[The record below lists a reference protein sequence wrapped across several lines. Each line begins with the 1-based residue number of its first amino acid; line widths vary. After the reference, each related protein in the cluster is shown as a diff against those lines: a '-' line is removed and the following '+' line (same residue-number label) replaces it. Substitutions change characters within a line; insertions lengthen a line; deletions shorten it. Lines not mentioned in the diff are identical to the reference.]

1 MSSFLL
7 SGELWVILSETGIA
21 EIVTEETECDL
32 MLNDRPVRIGSIFP
46 SLGTVP
52 LNPIKCFFPKP

>member
-7 SGELWVILSETGIA
+7 SGEFWVILSETGIA

-32 MLNDRPVRIGSIFP
+32 MLNDRPGSIFP
-46 SLGTVP
+46 SLGAVP
-52 LNPIKCFFPKP
+52 LNPIKCFFPEP